1 MLKHVKALTSLH
13 GVAAI
18 LITIHN
24 LGNSITSYSKF
35 LFNRYS
41 CVDLLLISRGFI
53 STHIY
58 ANNFTI
64 KVSIPND
71 RVFLHSRVIITHSLN
86 IFMILLFVGVKL
98 ISSLLIYLRIISD
111 SIYVIRWVSQK
122 SISLIYK
129 SIFHVNFRTNLNIY
143 HSVIV
148 LAFVYLSSSI
158 YCINNLYLLRLKCR
172 TT

>member
-13 GVAAI
+13 GVVAI

-24 LGNSITSYSKF
+24 LGNSITLYSKF

-41 CVDLLLISRGFI
+41 CVDLLLILRGFI
-53 STHIY
+53 FTHIY
-58 ANNFTI
+58 AKNFTI
-64 KVSIPND
+64 KVSIHND
-71 RVFLHSRVIITHSLN
+71 RVFLHSRAIITHSLQKL
-86 IFMILLFVGVKL
+86 IVLLFVGVKL
-98 ISSLLIYLRIISD
+98 ISSLLIYLRTISD
-111 SIYVIRWVSQK
+111 SIYVIHWVSQK

-129 SIFHVNFRTNLNIY
+129 SIFHVKIRTNFTIF

-148 LAFVYLSSSI
+148 LDFVYLSSNI
-158 YCINNLYLLRLKCR
+158 YCIDNLYLLRLKCR